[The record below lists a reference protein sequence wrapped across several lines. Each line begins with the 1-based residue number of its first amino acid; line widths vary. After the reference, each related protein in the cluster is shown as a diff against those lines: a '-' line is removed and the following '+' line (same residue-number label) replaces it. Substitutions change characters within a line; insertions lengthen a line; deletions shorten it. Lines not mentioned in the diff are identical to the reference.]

1 MQCAVAQ
8 LPPPVPDLLAES
20 LPPVRGEACA
30 GLADPA
36 QERAGPAQPW
46 AGGRGLRLA
55 ARAAALALHAALIL
69 LVVFLESLPAPPIQ
83 DLSLV
88 CTLDLAT
95 LLPAPA
101 APGPVPAAAPAPA
114 PQPAPKPTP
123 APRPRPVVKARPK
136 PAPPAPV
143 VETIPLSTK
152 ESGTAAAL
160 EPAPAPAPAETAAAG
175 APTASA
181 SAAAVLGRAGPAAG
195 DAART
200 GRGYELSQVD
210 AAPRLTHKLAPE
222 YPYSARSRNISGTVT
237 VRFLVDE
244 EGRVDEL
251 TVLSAEPAGV
261 FERSVLKAVRRW
273 RFTPGERKGKP
284 VPTWVVLPVR
294 FDLTG

>member
-36 QERAGPAQPW
+36 RECAGPAQPW

-55 ARAAALALHAALIL
+55 ARATALVLHAVLIL
-69 LVVFLESLPAPPIQ
+69 LVVFLESLPAPTIQ

-88 CTLDLAT
+88 CTLDLTT
-95 LLPAPA
+95 LLPAVA
-101 APGPVPAAAPAPA
+101 APGPAPAAAPAPA
-114 PQPAPKPTP
+114 PQPAPQPKP
-123 APRPRPVVKARPK
+123 APKPRPVVKATPK
-136 PAPPAPV
+136 PAPVAPAAPV

-152 ESGTAAAL
+152 ESGTA
-160 EPAPAPAPAETAAAG
+160 PAPEPTPASAPAEPAAPAAPAASTSGAAA
-175 APTASA
+175 P
-181 SAAAVLGRAGPAAG
+181 GRGKE
-195 DAART
+195 AARI

-210 AAPRLTHKLAPE
+210 AAPRLTHRFSPE

-273 RFTPGERKGKP
+273 RFTPGERAGKP